1 MVSVVSLMT
10 AKAELARGK
19 AMEWQA
25 LLAEAQ
31 EQVDFWLAEASAEED
46 AVRRLRLALEE
57 RLELTDKA
65 AVLSPV
71 LTEVEEIADAAGA
84 SSPVRP
90 VRTQEVAVGEETP
103 VVRGAVASWEPGRDE
118 SVLPGVY
125 RAALAVVREVKGPV
139 LARQVAEKLGWEATP
154 ARQQRA
160 RDVCSRLAARG
171 WIVKRGDGRFTR
183 LPG

>member
-19 AMEWQA
+19 AAEWQA

-31 EQVDFWLAEASAEED
+31 EQVDHWMVEAAAEED

-57 RLELTDKA
+57 RGELAQA
-65 AVLSPV
+65 AAELSPV
-71 LTEVEEIADAAGA
+71 LTEVEEPADPVSVSLSAGDGPA
-84 SSPVRP
+84 
-90 VRTQEVAVGEETP
+90 VAVAGG
-103 VVRGAVASWEPGRDE
+103 VVASWAPGLVED
-118 SVLPGVY
+118 VLPERY
-125 RAALAVVREVKGPV
+125 RQALAFVREAEGPV
-139 LARQVAEKLGWEATP
+139 MARQVAEHLGWETTP

-160 RDVCSRLAARG
+160 RDMCSRLAAKG
-171 WIVKRGDGRFTR
+171 WIVKRGDGKFTR